1 MNNAVHRLDA
11 PRRARK
17 GMASTTVD
25 FSKPKK
31 KAGQRADVIFSEK
44 NKQQV
49 ELWHNFKVFFLETKI
64 AGGRFC
70 VTFCLFGKNEES
82 THKYHI

>member
-31 KAGQRADVIFSEK
+31 KRANGPMSFSRRK
-44 NKQQV
+44 TRRVLAQFQG
-49 ELWHNFKVFFLETKI
+49 LFLETKI
-64 AGGRFC
+64 AGGKVLRY
-70 VTFCLFGKNEES
+70 LLSIRKE
-82 THKYHI
+82 